1 MDARQRRPRLGY
13 LLAAAAASLW
23 ALNGSLARFLLD
35 DGVGALRLAQLRS
48 LITFLVLAVFLA
60 VARPAL
66 LRVRREDVPRLAFL
80 GICGL
85 AAVHATYFFA
95 IEHLEIGVAL
105 TIQYLGPLLVLLW
118 LRVVLGRRLPRALW
132 LAALLSVVGCFLVV
146 RAWDGASLDGLGLL
160 AATASAF
167 AFAIYLVAGERA
179 GQRYNTATT
188 LVYAVGFASLFWA
201 IAQPLWSF
209 PFDHFTTPGAIA
221 LGLSVSI
228 VGTLLP
234 FICMIEALRQI
245 PASRAAVVATLE
257 PVLAA
262 VIAWIVHGEVLEA
275 VQITGG
281 LVVVC
286 AVVWVQ
292 SQRTS
297 LAAEAQPLVHPP
309 VEAAHVEAPAR

>member
-13 LLAAAAASLW
+13 LLAATAASLW

-48 LITFLVLAVFLA
+48 LVTFLVLAAVLA
-60 VARPAL
+60 VTRPAL
-66 LRVRREDVPRLAFL
+66 LRVRREELSRLALL
-80 GICGL
+80 GIAGL
-85 AAVHATYFFA
+85 AAVHATYFLA
-95 IEHLEIGVAL
+95 IGHLEIGVAL

-118 LRVVLGRRLPRALW
+118 LRVVLRRRLPRALW
-132 LAALLSVVGCFLVV
+132 LAALLSLVGCFLVV
-146 RAWDGASLDGLGLL
+146 RAWDGASLDGVGLL
-160 AATASAF
+160 AAGASAF
-167 AFAIYLVAGERA
+167 AFAFYLVMGERA
-179 GQRYNTATT
+179 GQRHATATT

-209 PFDHFTTPGAIA
+209 PFDRFTTPSRIA

-234 FICMIEALRQI
+234 FICMIEALRHV

-262 VIAWIVHGEVLEA
+262 AIAWIVHGEVLDV
-275 VQITGG
+275 VQIAGG
-281 LVVVC
+281 LIVVS

-297 LAAEAQPLVHPP
+297 LAAEAQPLVGRPP
-309 VEAAHVEAPAR
+309 DAAGVEAPAR